1 MNPTMPVRSD
11 APLAKILSLAL
22 LLLVLPIWGGC
33 TTPTVKRLPE
43 QRSASG
49 LLASIQDG
57 VTTRQ
62 ELILR
67 LGTPSTQFEGQRILT
82 YQVRM
87 DKGGE
92 WQIFWPRRL
101 SQHSWL
107 GHWESGVYSL
117 VLVFNSDGIL
127 VKHSLV
133 GAE

>member
-1 MNPTMPVRSD
+1 MNPTTTVRFV
-11 APLAKILSLAL
+11 APWNKILSLAL

-33 TTPTVKRLPE
+33 TTPTVKRFPE
-43 QRSASG
+43 QRSGAG

-62 ELILR
+62 ELLLR

-87 DKGGE
+87 DKSGE
-92 WQIFWPRRL
+92 WQVFWPRRL

-107 GHWESGVYSL
+107 GHWEPGVYSL
-117 VLVFNSDGIL
+117 VLVFNPDGVL